1 MSKSKW
7 TYGIHKFKNK
17 KEAVKFLKDGGFSQS
32 WINGYVMVKEKK

>member
-17 KEAVKFLKDGGFSQS
+17 KEAFKFLKNNGHSQS
-32 WINGYVMVKEKK
+32 WINGYIMVKEEE